1 MTSELMI
8 REMHDSDK
16 PRERLLLYGPDKLTN
31 QELLAI
37 LIATGN
43 KNESSLSL
51 AAKILKDLPSIR
63 ELRELTYEELTS
75 IKGIGKVKAITILS
89 FIELAIRMHTHSREE
104 EKFIRSPKDVSDILM
119 EKVRFYNQEHFIV
132 LFLTTKN
139 MVIEEKTLFI
149 GSLNSSIV
157 HPREIFRE
165 AVKRSAAAFICV
177 HNHPSGDPTPSKEDI
192 EVTKRLKDCGDLIGV
207 DFLDHIIIG
216 DGKYISLKEMSY
228 I

>member
-192 EVTKRLKDCGDLIGV
+192 DVTKRLKDCGDLIGV

>member
-1 MTSELMI
+1 MTTELMI

-16 PRERLLLYGPDKLTN
+16 PRERLILYGADKLTN

-51 AAKILKDLPSIR
+51 AAKVLRDLPSIR
-63 ELRELTYEELTS
+63 ELRELTFEELTA
-75 IKGIGKVKAITILS
+75 IKGIGKVKAITILA

-119 EKVRFYNQEHFIV
+119 EKIRFYNQEHFIV

-165 AVKRSAAAFICV
+165 AVRRSAAAFICV

-192 EVTKRLKDCGDLIGV
+192 EVTRRLKECGDLIGV

-216 DGKYISLKEMSY
+216 DGKYVSLKEMSY